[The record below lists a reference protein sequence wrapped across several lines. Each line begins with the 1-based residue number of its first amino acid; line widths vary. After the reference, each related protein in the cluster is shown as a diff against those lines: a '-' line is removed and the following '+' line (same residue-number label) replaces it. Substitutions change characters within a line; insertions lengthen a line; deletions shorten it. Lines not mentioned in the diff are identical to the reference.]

1 MNTVGPAVSIDISQ
15 LSTKP
20 ITKKQC
26 TIMVNT
32 HCISCK
38 NKALIKAYN

>member
-1 MNTVGPAVSIDISQ
+1 MNTIGPAASIDISQ
-15 LSTKP
+15 FSTKP

-32 HCISCK
+32 HRISCK
-38 NKALIKAYN
+38 NKALLKAYN